1 MRRLSS
7 LVVLALVIAAP
18 LRASANDLATVVD
31 AYLRV
36 QETLA
41 ADKTA
46 GIREHATTIVTA
58 AGRLGAPAQPLVAAA
73 RQLQGAGTLPVARDA
88 FFGVTTALFKYA
100 DATKTP
106 LGDEVRRAYC
116 PMEKKSWAQKDGQIA
131 NPYGGSKMLRCGE
144 FTDGRKS

>member
-1 MRRLSS
+1 MVR
-7 LVVLALVIAAP
+7 VLALALLVALLSVPA
-18 LRASANDLATVVD
+18 LAQQALSGVVD
-31 AYLRV
+31 PYLRI

-46 GIREHATTIVTA
+46 GLREHATSIVSA
-58 AGRLGAPAQPLVAAA
+58 AGKLGRPGERLVAAA
-73 RQLQGAGTLPVARDA
+73 RQLQAADGLGPARDA
-88 FFGVTTALFKYA
+88 FFALSSALFEYA

-106 LGDEVRRAYC
+106 LGPQVRRAYC

-131 NPYGGSKMLRCGE
+131 NPYAGSRMLRCGE